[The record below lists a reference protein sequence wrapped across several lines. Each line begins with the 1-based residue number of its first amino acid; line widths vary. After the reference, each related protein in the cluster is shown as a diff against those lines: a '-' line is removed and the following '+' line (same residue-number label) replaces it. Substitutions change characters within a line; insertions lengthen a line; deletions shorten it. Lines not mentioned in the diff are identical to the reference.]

1 MINYDKTKYTEL
13 CTSPI
18 RKNYIIINNH
28 NIKNVAEF
36 KYLTSYK
43 SRNQSQTQNMPITGE
58 HKLLWAKKSIAVNSI
73 KQN

>member
-1 MINYDKTKYTEL
+1 MINYDQTKYTEL

-36 KYLTSYK
+36 KYLTSYN
-43 SRNQSQTQNMPITGE
+43 STNPSQNMPITGE
-58 HKLLWAKKSIAVNSI
+58 IYYN
-73 KQN
+73 QDY